1 MKLYYNILLF
11 NLIIEQDDYEQIK
24 ELMINSIK
32 NKVFTNKN
40 ISDFY
45 FIKVFDNKNI
55 IKMLYF
61 KSNNQGIKE
70 FNNNIKIDLIK
81 TLENEI
87 DKILEIYAPFFIPY
101 KKIEY
106 LLKESIN
113 SLNKKTEKVFNYL
126 DGYCLEDEIK
136 NIISME
142 NEQIIQL
149 PNLYYIFLNDDITF
163 IEFDLICLIKENK
176 TLNFNKSIFDR
187 VSYMRNLK
195 LFDII
200 DNIKGLSLIFFDIK
214 SSQHFIGVNVKHL
227 IEKLNFLYPLFR
239 QYLEEKYTIEKIY
252 Y

>member
-1 MKLYYNILLF
+1 M
-11 NLIIEQDDYEQIK
+11 
-24 ELMINSIK
+24 
-32 NKVFTNKN
+32 
-40 ISDFY
+40 
-45 FIKVFDNKNI
+45 
-55 IKMLYF
+55 
-61 KSNNQGIKE
+61 
-70 FNNNIKIDLIK
+70 
-81 TLENEI
+81 
-87 DKILEIYAPFFIPY
+87 
-101 KKIEY
+101 
-106 LLKESIN
+106 
-113 SLNKKTEKVFNYL
+113 NKKTEKVFNYL